1 MKGKDTDGS
10 DLRMGCRAVLGQG
23 SGIISTDD
31 LGRVTASRGRI
42 WGASGLYKDFVVIF
56 SLSGIRC
63 TAFFS
68 SFACLRR

>member
-1 MKGKDTDGS
+1 MKGKGTGGPDP
-10 DLRMGCRAVLGQG
+10 RMGCWSVLGQG
-23 SGIISTDD
+23 LGISSTDD

-42 WGASGLYKDFVVIF
+42 WGAGGLYKDFVVIF

-63 TAFFS
+63 VAFFS